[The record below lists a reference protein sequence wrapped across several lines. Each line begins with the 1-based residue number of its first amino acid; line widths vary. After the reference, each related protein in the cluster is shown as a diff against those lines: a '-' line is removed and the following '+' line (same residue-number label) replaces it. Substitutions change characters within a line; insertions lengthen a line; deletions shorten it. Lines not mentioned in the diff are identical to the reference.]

1 MQKIK
6 VNKEKSD
13 NLAAIAFG
21 GICGK
26 NQQTY
31 ISNSNLVS

>member
-6 VNKEKSD
+6 ANKEKND
-13 NLAAIAFG
+13 NFAVIAFG